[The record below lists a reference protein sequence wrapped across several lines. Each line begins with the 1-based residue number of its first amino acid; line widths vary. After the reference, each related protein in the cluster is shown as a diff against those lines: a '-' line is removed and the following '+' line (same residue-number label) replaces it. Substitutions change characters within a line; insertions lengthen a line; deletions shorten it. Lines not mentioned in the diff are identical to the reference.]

1 MMLKHKFSLRESVLV
16 IVAAIVG
23 LGIFYYQF
31 VYKEYQNA
39 LKQYDKTT
47 VEEQTTILLAKANKM
62 QTMQNYIDQHAQETT
77 GEVSTYNNLA
87 NEIDSLASILNDKS
101 SNVSINWAE
110 PYLTDT
116 IVRRNADITLHVSS
130 YNEAENIIQNIANLQ
145 YKCVISSLSISGTN
159 TSNIDETN
167 DVTVSMEV
175 TFFETIEGAENTNG
189 LVIDQSNA
197 E

>member
-1 MMLKHKFSLRESVLV
+1 MLNHKFSLRESLLV

-31 VYKEYQNA
+31 VYKEYLNA
-39 LKQYDKTT
+39 LKQYDNTT
-47 VEEQTTILLAKANKM
+47 AEEQTTILLAKANKM
-62 QTMQNYIDQHAQETT
+62 QAMQNYIEQHADEST
-77 GEVSTYNNLA
+77 GEVASYNNLA
-87 NEIDSLASILNDKS
+87 NEIDALATIINDKS
-101 SNVSINWAE
+101 SNVSINWSE

-130 YNEAENIIQNIANLQ
+130 YNEAENIIQDITNLQ

-159 TSNIDETN
+159 TTNIDETN

-189 LVIDQSNA
+189 LIIDQSNA

>member
-62 QTMQNYIDQHAQETT
+62 QTMQNYIDQHAQETM

>member
-1 MMLKHKFSLRESVLV
+1 MMLKHKFSLRESLLV
-16 IVAAIVG
+16 IIAAVVG

-39 LKQYDKTT
+39 LRQYDNTT

-62 QTMQNYIDQHAQETT
+62 QAMQNYIEQHVDEST

-87 NEIDSLASILNDKS
+87 KEIDALASILNDKS

-159 TSNIDETN
+159 TTNIDETN

-175 TFFETIEGAENTNG
+175 TFFETIEGSENTNG
-189 LVIDQSNA
+189 LIIDQSNA

>member
-1 MMLKHKFSLRESVLV
+1 MLNHKFSLRESLLV

-31 VYKEYQNA
+31 VYKEYLNA
-39 LKQYDKTT
+39 LKQYDNTT
-47 VEEQTTILLAKANKM
+47 AEEQTTILLAKANKM
-62 QTMQNYIDQHAQETT
+62 QAMQNYIEQHADEST
-77 GEVSTYNNLA
+77 GEVASYNNLA
-87 NEIDSLASILNDKS
+87 NEIDALATIINDKS
-101 SNVSINWAE
+101 SNVSINWSE

-130 YNEAENIIQNIANLQ
+130 YNEAENIIQDIANLQ

-159 TSNIDETN
+159 TTNIDETN

-189 LVIDQSNA
+189 LIIDQSNA

>member
-1 MMLKHKFSLRESVLV
+1 MMLKHKFSFRESLLV
-16 IVAAIVG
+16 IVAVVVG

-39 LKQYDKTT
+39 LKQYDNTT

-62 QTMQNYIDQHAQETT
+62 QAMQNYIEQHAEEST
-77 GEVSTYNNLA
+77 GEVASYNNLA
-87 NEIDSLASILNDKS
+87 NEIDALASILNDKS
-101 SNVSINWAE
+101 SNVSINWSE

-159 TSNIDETN
+159 TTNIDETN

-175 TFFETIEGAENTNG
+175 TFFETVEGAENTNG
-189 LVIDQSNA
+189 LVTDQSNA

>member
-62 QTMQNYIDQHAQETT
+62 QTMQNYIDQHAQETM

-116 IVRRNADITLHVSS
+116 IVRRNADITMHVSS

>member
-1 MMLKHKFSLRESVLV
+1 MMLKHKFSLRESLLV
-16 IVAAIVG
+16 IIAAVVG

-39 LKQYDKTT
+39 LRQYDNTT

-62 QTMQNYIDQHAQETT
+62 QAMQNYIEQHVDEST

-87 NEIDSLASILNDKS
+87 NEIDALASILNDKS

-159 TSNIDETN
+159 TTNIDETN

-175 TFFETIEGAENTNG
+175 TFFETIEGSENTNG
-189 LVIDQSNA
+189 LIIDQSNA

>member
-1 MMLKHKFSLRESVLV
+1 MMLKHKFSLRESLLV
-16 IVAAIVG
+16 IIAAVVG

-39 LKQYDKTT
+39 LRQYDNTT

-62 QTMQNYIDQHAQETT
+62 QAMQNYIEQHVDEST

-87 NEIDSLASILNDKS
+87 NEIDALASILNDKS

-110 PYLTDT
+110 PYLTDM

-159 TSNIDETN
+159 TTNIDETN

-175 TFFETIEGAENTNG
+175 TFFETIEGSENTNG
-189 LVIDQSNA
+189 LIIDQSNA

>member
-1 MMLKHKFSLRESVLV
+1 MLNHKFSLRESLLV

-39 LKQYDKTT
+39 LKQYDNTIA
-47 VEEQTTILLAKANKM
+47 EEQTTILLAKANKM
-62 QTMQNYIDQHAQETT
+62 QAMQNYIEQHADEPT
-77 GEVSTYNNLA
+77 GEVASYNNLA
-87 NEIDSLASILNDKS
+87 NEIDALATIINDKS
-101 SNVSINWAE
+101 SNVSINWSE

-130 YNEAENIIQNIANLQ
+130 YNEAENIIQDIANLQ

-159 TSNIDETN
+159 TTNIDETN

-189 LVIDQSNA
+189 LIIDQSNA

>member
-1 MMLKHKFSLRESVLV
+1 MLNHKFSLRESLLV

-39 LKQYDKTT
+39 LKQYDNTIA
-47 VEEQTTILLAKANKM
+47 EEQTTILLAKANKM
-62 QTMQNYIDQHAQETT
+62 QAMQNYIEQHADEST
-77 GEVSTYNNLA
+77 GEVASYNNLA
-87 NEIDSLASILNDKS
+87 NEIDALATIINDKS
-101 SNVSINWAE
+101 SNVSINWSE

-130 YNEAENIIQNIANLQ
+130 YNEAENIIQDIANLQ

-159 TSNIDETN
+159 TTNIDETN

-189 LVIDQSNA
+189 LIIDQSNA

>member
-1 MMLKHKFSLRESVLV
+1 MLNHKFSLRESLLV

-31 VYKEYQNA
+31 VYKEYLNA
-39 LKQYDKTT
+39 LKQYDNTIA
-47 VEEQTTILLAKANKM
+47 EEQTTILLAKANKM
-62 QTMQNYIDQHAQETT
+62 QAMQNYIEQHADEST
-77 GEVSTYNNLA
+77 GEVASYNNLA
-87 NEIDSLASILNDKS
+87 NEIDALATIINDKS
-101 SNVSINWAE
+101 SNVSINWSE

-130 YNEAENIIQNIANLQ
+130 YNEAENIIQDIANLQ

-159 TSNIDETN
+159 TTNIDETN

-189 LVIDQSNA
+189 LIIDQSNA